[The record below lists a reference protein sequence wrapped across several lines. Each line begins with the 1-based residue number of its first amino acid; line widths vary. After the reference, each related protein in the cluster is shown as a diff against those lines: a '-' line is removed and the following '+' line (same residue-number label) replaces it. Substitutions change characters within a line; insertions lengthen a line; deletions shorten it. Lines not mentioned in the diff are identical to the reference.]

1 MKTMYFCTN
10 IETEKINFSFDACY
24 WKKQGIRFD
33 DRKFSSGAVR
43 LVSRQNVLDQNPLS
57 EILKLD
63 KISYLGREIY

>member
-33 DRKFSSGAVR
+33 DKKFSSGVVR
-43 LVSRQNVLDQNPLS
+43 LVSR
-57 EILKLD
+57 
-63 KISYLGREIY
+63 